1 MAANPADRHGGPGA
15 GWYLRTMGGWRRIS
29 DTEAANERYE
39 GMRHFMHDPNED
51 EVQAGDSGPDSGWY
65 EVTPDGWRK
74 LPGPPPDPFSP
85 GFASHGNP

>member
-1 MAANPADRHGGPGA
+1 MAADPAYRHGGPDA

-51 EVQAGDSGPDSGWY
+51 DHGDPQPGT
-65 EVTPDGWRK
+65 VTT
-74 LPGPPPDPFSP
+74 
-85 GFASHGNP
+85 